1 MDDQWLNYTAFC
13 KYLRNACESGAPAF
27 VGGDEACRANDCAKA
42 LEFLEGRLAPNPGS
56 TGAEYA
62 CHMGLRDYVAP
73 IRVAGKTVGIIFG
86 GQRRPDDQ
94 KQFDVILR
102 NVDALGG
109 PGSTIAIGSGDKA
122 TLKSLVAELPL
133 SSPALVAELEQEAD
147 RIAKFASE
155 RRGLL
160 KINKEDEFIRQLRI
174 GDLSDDRP
182 LDREILRLLQRTV
195 EWCGL
200 DFACIFVTEKSGE
213 KLLKKVLSH
222 GLTLEAGDQSPH
234 FNWPRAALP
243 TGPDIRSH
251 EGALDRNA
259 LSRGLRGGS
268 AKKLLPRVAFA
279 YANALEGEQRAVLC
293 LGRRRDGMELDSEA
307 EFLVRLANRICH
319 PYLELC
325 QYLELKA
332 REEQWEDAAS
342 LIGHQ
347 VRGSLNPI
355 TTETD
360 IVRRRVVEQEDWIS
374 AERVVKALDT
384 ITAESEALA
393 AYSSEALDFW
403 HWIIGRNHRKFEM
416 RSFAEL
422 VNTCVERVKGFAE
435 RERIDVRLDP
445 SVALLPKVEVI
456 GRTIEVAI
464 RNVLENAIKYSFDER
479 FIEVRGAVANNFVEL
494 EIEDYGIGI
503 PEMEREKVFQ
513 KRYRGEYRGRKTA
526 REGEGLGAWQAAE
539 IMRAHGGTITC
550 TSRAGDRQPVPGS
563 VHGFRT
569 IFVLRLPVEQ
579 KYRSEDEK

>member
-1 MDDQWLNYTAFC
+1 
-13 KYLRNACESGAPAF
+13 
-27 VGGDEACRANDCAKA
+27 
-42 LEFLEGRLAPNPGS
+42 
-56 TGAEYA
+56 
-62 CHMGLRDYVAP
+62 MGLRDYVAP
-73 IRVAGKTVGIIFG
+73 VRIAGRTVAIIFG
-86 GQRRPDDQ
+86 GQRRPNDQ
-94 KQFDVILR
+94 RQVDIIR
-102 NVDALGG
+102 NIDALGS
-109 PGSTIAIGSGDKA
+109 PKSSIAVGSGDKA
-122 TLKSLVAELPL
+122 TLKSMIAQLPP
-133 SSPALVAELEQEAD
+133 SSPALLEELEREAD
-147 RIAKFASE
+147 RIAGFAEE

-160 KINKEDEFIRQLRI
+160 KISREAEFIRTLRI
-174 GDLSDDRP
+174 GDVMDEAP
-182 LDREILRLLQRTV
+182 LDAEVRRLMHRTV

-222 GLTLEAGDQSPH
+222 GLPADVSNPLPH
-234 FNWPRAALP
+234 FNWARAALP
-243 TGPDIRSH
+243 ATELEGQSH
-251 EGALDRNA
+251 EGILDRNA
-259 LSRGLRGGS
+259 LLKGLRGET

-293 LGRRRDGMELDSEA
+293 LSRRRDGMDLETETD
-307 EFLVRLANRICH
+307 FLERLAHWICH
-319 PYLELC
+319 PYLERR

-355 TTETD
+355 ATETD
-360 IVRRRVVEQEDWIS
+360 IVRRRVVDHEEWIS
-374 AERVVKALDT
+374 PERVVKALDT

-416 RSFAEL
+416 RSLAEL
-422 VNTCVERVKGFAE
+422 VKACVDRVKGFAE
-435 RERIDVRLDP
+435 REKIDVRLDP
-445 SVALLPKVEVI
+445 SIAFLPKVEVI
-456 GRTIEVAI
+456 GRTVEVAI
-464 RNVLENAIKYSFDER
+464 CNILENAIKYSFDER
-479 FIEVRGAVANNFVEL
+479 FIEVRGTAANNFVEL

-503 PEMEREKVFQ
+503 PEPEREKVFQ

-539 IMRAHGGTITC
+539 IIRAHGGSLTC

-569 IFVLRLPVEQ
+569 IFAMRLPVEQ
-579 KYRSEDEK
+579 KYRSEDER